1 MVASQ
6 KPWAD
11 GPFPLVSNA
20 KLKLKDG
27 ETAQGAK
34 EMAMEMIIVH
44 NTLLRIINSIYLQC
58 INVGVR
64 GTQQDIDDFVQYAR
78 LWHKG
83 VTHHHHTEETMIFP
97 DIERMAGVPG
107 LMEANVAQHE
117 AFHDGMESYK
127 TYLDRVS
134 AGEEKY
140 DGLKFKQIIDSFA
153 DVLHQHLT
161 DEIDTLVKLHEE
173 HADKAEWGVW
183 YKKTMEEILKAT
195 KDPEHATTVVPLIFT
210 NHEKEFENGVS
221 ASRPPLPWFAMLI
234 VKWWFIPTN
243 KQWWRFSACDANM
256 KRRELPFV

>member
-1 MVASQ
+1 
-6 KPWAD
+6 
-11 GPFPLVSNA
+11 
-20 KLKLKDG
+20 
-27 ETAQGAK
+27 
-34 EMAMEMIIVH
+34 MEMIIVH

-97 DIERMAGVPG
+97 DIEGMAGVPG

-195 KDPEHATTVVPLIFT
+195 KDPEHAVSRRLGLRCASSCRRANVMNRQPLSPSSSRTT
-210 NHEKEFENGVS
+210 
-221 ASRPPLPWFAMLI
+221 
-234 VKWWFIPTN
+234 
-243 KQWWRFSACDANM
+243 
-256 KRRELPFV
+256 RRSLRMGFPQAGLRCLGSLC

>member
-1 MVASQ
+1 
-6 KPWAD
+6 
-11 GPFPLVSNA
+11 
-20 KLKLKDG
+20 
-27 ETAQGAK
+27 
-34 EMAMEMIIVH
+34 MEMIIVH

-173 HADKAEWGVW
+173 HADKADWGMW

-195 KDPEHATTVVPLIFT
+195 KDPEHAVSRRL
-210 NHEKEFENGVS
+210 GLRS
-221 ASRPPLPWFAMLI
+221 ASSCRRANVMNRQPLSPSSSR
-234 VKWWFIPTN
+234 TT
-243 KQWWRFSACDANM
+243 
-256 KRRELPFV
+256 RRNLRMGFPQAGLRCLGSLC